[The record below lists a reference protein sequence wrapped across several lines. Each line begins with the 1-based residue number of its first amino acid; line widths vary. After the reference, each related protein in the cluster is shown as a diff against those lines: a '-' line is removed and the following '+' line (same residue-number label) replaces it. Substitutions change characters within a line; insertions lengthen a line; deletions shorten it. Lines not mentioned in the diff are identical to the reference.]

1 MCIKVGG
8 NELSS
13 VKGLMTISLNA
24 IIADV
29 FEVEPDE
36 LKRETRLRDDLRMT
50 PQQQNQLSEMIAEYF
65 DGIEVDLDGSECL
78 GDIFEVVV
86 EQEFREIP
94 ESAFVM

>member
-8 NELSS
+8 NELDS
-13 VKGLMTISLNA
+13 VKGLMAISLNA

-36 LKRETRLRDDLRMT
+36 LKREMSLRGDLRMT
-50 PQQQNQLSEMIAEYF
+50 PQQQMSLSGMIAEYF
-65 DGIEVDLDGSECL
+65 DGIEINLDGNECL

-86 EQEFREIP
+86 EQEFRDIP
-94 ESAFVM
+94 ESAFAM

>member
-8 NELSS
+8 NELDS
-13 VKGLMTISLNA
+13 VKGLMAISLNA

-36 LKRETRLRDDLRMT
+36 LKREMSLRGDLRMT
-50 PQQQNQLSEMIAEYF
+50 PQQQMSLSGMIAEYF
-65 DGIEVDLDGSECL
+65 DGTEINLDGSECL

-86 EQEFREIP
+86 EQEFRDIP
-94 ESAFVM
+94 ESAFAM